1 MFSAVALKDLTK
13 PGLYTSHDGETHT
26 ARIAQYYLAL
36 KDGQFPPRFAG
47 EFYNRFESPI
57 FVYIYP
63 FPYLLGALLH
73 LIGFSFANTF
83 KIEMALSFIFSG
95 FFCFLWLK
103 EYFKGVSAAFLGAM
117 MYAWSPYRFS
127 LIYVRGSLSEAL
139 AYTFVPLSLFFL
151 TKLKRHGGWKY
162 VALSSISL
170 SLILLSQNLVA
181 VISLPIIALYLLMIL
196 ALEGW
201 DKKFVLKVSI
211 SFVWAFLISTI
222 TYVPSLFERKYI
234 VFDKVFQLVYNS
246 HFVTIQQLIRSPWG
260 YGFDLPGTVND
271 EMSFELGIAHLSIIF
286 LFIILLLYKIF
297 ASRLDVKK
305 LRKGDAIVMLFIIL
319 IIVIVLFL
327 TLEVN
332 PNKLLWKFFTPIH
345 IIDIPWRFLGL
356 VPLIVAFMGA
366 YAQRK
371 LKTGIFLVFLT
382 ALILVANRNHIRINK
397 QVFYSDKHFVNFYGT
412 ATQLSEFAPSTRS
425 STGPPTFTDKTLPMN
440 TASGWASYENIKSN
454 SKQLLFNVDVISD
467 LAEIRI
473 NKFYFPGISLVVD
486 GKKLKPFKDF
496 RISSETDVVLDS
508 TKNTNGFIFVTL
520 PKGNHDLNMEYGE
533 TNLRLL
539 VDFLSATAIVAAIV
553 FVLKSKNA

>member
-13 PGLYTSHDGETHT
+13 PGFYTSHDGETHT

-63 FPYLLGALLH
+63 FPYLLGALIH
-73 LIGFSFANTF
+73 VIGFSFADTF
-83 KIEMALSFIFSG
+83 KMEMALSFIFSG

-151 TKLKRHGGWKY
+151 TKLKRCGGWKY

-181 VISLPIIALYLLMIL
+181 VISLPIIALYSLMIL

-211 SFVWAFLISTI
+211 SFVWAFLISMI

-234 VFDKVFQLVYNS
+234 VFDEVFKLVYNS
-246 HFVTIQQLIRSPWG
+246 YFVTTMQLFRSPWG

-271 EMSFELGIAHLSIIF
+271 EMSFELGIAHWSVAF
-286 LFIILLLYKIF
+286 LFVAFVLYKILVNIF
-297 ASRLDVKK
+297 NVKK
-305 LRKGDAIVMLFIIL
+305 LQREGI
-319 IIVIVLFL
+319 IVLFL
-327 TLEVN
+327 ILLVFAFLLFLTIDVS
-332 PNKLLWKFFTPIH
+332 PNKLVWTYFTPLH
-345 IIDIPWRFLGL
+345 IIDIPWRLLGL
-356 VPLIVAFMGA
+356 VPIIVAFMAAQLLRRFKMGA
-366 YAQRK
+366 
-371 LKTGIFLVFLT
+371 LLLFLI
-382 ALILVANRNHIRINK
+382 ALVIVANRNHIRINE
-397 QVFYSDKHFVNFYGT
+397 QLFYTDKHFLNYNGN
-412 ATQLSEFAPSTRS
+412 ATQRSEFTPTTRG
-425 STGPPTFTDKTLPMN
+425 STGSPTFTDKTLPVN
-440 TASGWASYENIKSN
+440 SVSGWTSYENIQSN

-496 RISSETDVVLDS
+496 RISSETNVVLDS

-520 PKGNHDLNMEYGE
+520 PKGNHDLKMEYGE

-539 VDFLSATAIVAAIV
+539 VDFLSATAFVAAIA
-553 FVLKSKNA
+553 FVLKRKNA